1 MPDNER
7 ACEFYLLRY
16 TPNIVRGEFVNL
28 GVLLHDPQAG
38 RLLPPRLLD
47 NFRRVRRL
55 HPWADLDV
63 LAALEKQI
71 EEEAP
76 KQNGTLRAYLE
87 RLQQYSNVLEFS
99 EPKAVLTADPEAELE
114 RLYETYVAE
123 PAYPTRL
130 GAAVERSR
138 AWIRSQLNSAL
149 KKAGLWARLER
160 GVRVEE
166 YTHKGDRFRFDFGWR
181 TNGSR
186 GFLQALALEREVD
199 RAKVLAYT
207 MERIQT
213 RLAAQKLSATCTAIV
228 EAPPENETA
237 ELSARIL
244 AEQHIAVVPVAALD
258 DFTARLANN
267 LL

>member
-1 MPDNER
+1 MADER

-16 TPNIVRGEFVNL
+16 VPNIVRGEFVNL
-28 GVLLHDPQAG
+28 GVLVYDSQAG
-38 RLLPPRLLD
+38 RLLPPKLLED
-47 NFRRVRRL
+47 FRRVRKL

-63 LAALEKQI
+63 LAALERQI
-71 EEEAP
+71 EAEAP
-76 KQNGTLRAYLE
+76 QQNGALRTYLE

-114 RLYETYVAE
+114 RLFETYVAE
-123 PAYPTRL
+123 PRYPGRVA
-130 GAAVERSR
+130 AAVERSR
-138 AWIRSQLNSAL
+138 AWIRSHLNTAL
-149 KKAGLWARLER
+149 RRAGLWQRLER

-181 TNGSR
+181 GNGSL

-244 AEQHIAVVPVAALD
+244 AEQQISFVPVASLGSFVD
-258 DFTARLANN
+258 ELARQLG
-267 LL
+267 

>member
-28 GVLLHDPQAG
+28 GVLLYDAQAQ
-38 RLLPPRLLD
+38 RLLAPRLLD
-47 NFRRVRRL
+47 NFRRIRRL

-76 KQNGTLRAYLE
+76 KQNSTLRAYLE
-87 RLQQYSNVLEFS
+87 RLQQYSNALEFS
-99 EPKAVLTADPEAELE
+99 EPKAVLTDDPEAELE
-114 RLYETYVAE
+114 RLYDTYVAE

-130 GAAVERSR
+130 AAAVERSR
-138 AWIRSQLNSAL
+138 AWVRSQLNSAL
-149 KKAGLWARLER
+149 KKAGLWPRLER

-181 TNGSR
+181 RNGHL

-207 MERIQT
+207 LERIHT
-213 RLAAQKLSATCTAIV
+213 RLAAQKLSASCTAIV
-228 EAPPENETA
+228 EAAPENETA

-244 AEQHIAVVPVAALD
+244 AEQRIEIVPVAALD
-258 DFTARLANN
+258 DFAARLAST
-267 LL
+267 LA

>member
-1 MPDNER
+1 MADEH

-16 TPNIVRGEFVNL
+16 VPNIVRGEFVNL
-28 GVLLHDPQAG
+28 GVLLHDPQG
-38 RLLPPRLLD
+38 QRLLPPRLLE

-76 KQNGTLRAYLE
+76 KQNGALRAYLD
-87 RLQQYSNVLEFS
+87 RLHQYSNVLEFS
-99 EPKAVLTADPEAELE
+99 QPKAVLTADPEAELE

-149 KKAGLWARLER
+149 KKAGLLARLER
-160 GVRVEE
+160 SVRVEE

-181 TNGSR
+181 HNGSL

-199 RAKVLAYT
+199 RAQVLAYT

-213 RLAAQKLSATCTAIV
+213 RLAAQKLTASCTAIV
-228 EAPPENETA
+228 EAPPGNETA

-244 AEQHIAVVPVAALD
+244 AEQRIAIVPVASLD
-258 DFTARLANN
+258 PFTDKLVDLLA
-267 LL
+267 